1 MVKRRAPNVRPED
14 LQAILAIIDGWDDPL
29 LTWNLLIARIRIVLH
44 VTYVRQTLNR
54 YPEITQALRR
64 RKAELASRGSRRAP
78 TGELKVATERL
89 ERLKAENHRLQT
101 QNDALLERFVKWAY
115 NASLFG
121 LDEQK
126 LDQPMPPA
134 SRS

>member
-1 MVKRRAPNVRPED
+1 MVKRRAPNLRAED
-14 LQAILAIIDGWDDPL
+14 LQAILAIIDGWEDPAP
-29 LTWNLLIARIRIVLH
+29 TWNLLIARIRVVLH

-54 YPEITQALRR
+54 YPELSQALRR
-64 RKAELASRGSRRAP
+64 RKAELASRVGRRAA

-89 ERLKAENHRLQT
+89 ERLKAENNRLRAE
-101 QNDALLERFVKWAY
+101 NDALIERFVKWAY

-121 LDEQK
+121 IDDEK

-134 SRS
+134 ART